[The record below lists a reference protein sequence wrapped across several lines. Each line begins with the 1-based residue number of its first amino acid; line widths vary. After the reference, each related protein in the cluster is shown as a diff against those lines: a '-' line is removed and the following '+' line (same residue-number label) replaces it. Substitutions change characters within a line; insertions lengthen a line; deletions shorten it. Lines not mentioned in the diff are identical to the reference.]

1 MLSISYSSMLNG
13 IDAVPIRIETDVSNG
28 LPGMEMV
35 GYLSSEVKEAKE
47 RVRIAI
53 KNSGY
58 EFSTKK
64 ITVNLS
70 PADIRK
76 SGTQYDLAI
85 AIGMLVCESI
95 ISQDKL
101 NDLCILG
108 ELKLNGEVSPVNGV
122 ISYVIDMMEKGFK
135 RIMIPVDNLN
145 EAKVI
150 DGIEIIPV
158 SSLTEAVS
166 YFNGEYDQYLFEKNI
181 GYKSEKNEDFLEVKG
196 QYAAKRAAEI
206 TAAGFH
212 NLLLCGPPGAGK
224 SMIAKRIPG
233 IMPPLLYSEQIQL
246 TRIYSS
252 AGKLDSDGLIS
263 KRPFREP
270 HHSITKIALAGGGR
284 VPRPGEISYA
294 DFGILFMDEFPEFNR
309 DVIEILRQPL
319 ENHTI
324 TINRING
331 SVEYPADFTLVAA
344 MNRCPCGFYP
354 DMKKCR
360 CTQTQ
365 IKRYLSKISQPIL
378 DRIDLMVSVTPIK
391 FEEMDSKTKSESSAS
406 IYKRIK
412 RAREMQEKRYE
423 QIENKYNSRL
433 SSKETEEYCKIKA
446 SSKALLRETFSKRD
460 ISARSYYRILKTS
473 RTIADLEG
481 CEEIQDRHV
490 MEALMYRIDSLY
502 EV

>member
-1 MLSISYSSMLNG
+1 MLSISYSAMLDG

-35 GYLSSEVKEAKE
+35 GYLTSEVKEARE

-85 AIGMLVCESI
+85 AIGMLVCESV
-95 ISQDKL
+95 ISQDRL
-101 NDLCILG
+101 EGLCILG

-135 RIMIPVDNLN
+135 KIMIPVENLN
-145 EAKVI
+145 EAKVVEGM
-150 DGIEIIPV
+150 DIIPV
-158 SSLTEAVS
+158 ASLQEAVS
-166 YFNGEYDQYLFEKNI
+166 YFNGGYDQYSFEKKEGINI
-181 GYKSEKNEDFLEVKG
+181 EKVDDFSEVKG

-233 IMPPLLYSEQIQL
+233 IMPPLSYKEQIQL

-252 AGKLDSDGLIS
+252 AGKLGNGGLVTV
-263 KRPFREP
+263 RPFREP

-284 VPRPGEISYA
+284 VPKPGEISYA

-309 DVIEILRQPL
+309 DVIEIMRQPL
-319 ENHTI
+319 ENHKI

-331 SVEYPADFTLVAA
+331 STEYPADFTLVAA
-344 MNRCPCGFYP
+344 MNRCPCGYYP

-378 DRIDLMVSVTPIK
+378 DRIDLMVNVTPIK
-391 FEEMDSKTKSESSAS
+391 FEEMDSKNKSESSAS

-412 RAREMQEKRYE
+412 RARDMQEKRYE
-423 QIENKYNSRL
+423 KIENKYNSRL
-433 SSKETEEYCKIKA
+433 NSKETEEFCRIKP
-446 SSKALLRETFSKRD
+446 SSKALLRETFSRKD